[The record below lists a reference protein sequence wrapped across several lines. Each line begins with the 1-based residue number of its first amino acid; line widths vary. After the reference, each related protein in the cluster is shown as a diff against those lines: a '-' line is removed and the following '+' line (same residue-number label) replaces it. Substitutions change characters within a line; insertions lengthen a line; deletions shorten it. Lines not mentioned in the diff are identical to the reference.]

1 MMTHRRSHAP
11 FHPVALY
18 RFAQRARCSETKSR
32 DTAQLAFP
40 QAEGGKVATGHA
52 DTGLIDTAEFSG
64 LENPPVFR
72 E

>member
-11 FHPVALY
+11 FHPVALHC
-18 RFAQRARCSETKSR
+18 FAQRARRGEAKAR
-32 DTAQLAFP
+32 DTARLAFP
-40 QAEGGKVATGHA
+40 QAKGGKVAAGHA
-52 DTGLIDTAEFSG
+52 DTGLIDMAEFRG